1 MNQRDKKFYITT
13 PIYYVNGEP
22 HIGHAYTTVLADV
35 LSGYYKLFGYDKYFL
50 TGTDE
55 HGQKVQE
62 AAEKLKLTPKE
73 HCDRMVVHFRG
84 LWEKLGIKYDD
95 FIRTTE
101 KRHIDVVRDVLNDIN
116 EKGDIYI
123 DEFEGWYCVQ
133 DERYFTDKDLID
145 GNCPECRRPVKI
157 MKEKNYFFRMS
168 KYQDWLIDYI
178 KKHKDFI
185 MPEFRKNEVLGFLRQ
200 PLKDLCISRPK
211 SRLSWGVSL
220 PFDENYV
227 CYVWFDALLN
237 YYSAVKDKN
246 LWPATV
252 HLIGKDILTTHS
264 VYWPIMLKA
273 AGLDLPKT
281 IFAHG
286 WWLAEDAKMSKSLGN
301 VVKPLEMADKYGTE
315 QFRYFLMRDMT
326 PGNDAS
332 FSEPALVNRL
342 NTDLANDLGNM
353 LSRLTTLI
361 YKFFDGKIPENGSS
375 APETLIN
382 LKNILKD
389 TDDNIRSFKIDSVAA
404 EALEPVRAANRYL
417 EEKAPWKLAKTDKIE
432 AGKVLYNALECL
444 RISAVLLSPVIPE
457 KSAEILDRLGASGT
471 GFEWGELKSGNIIKK
486 GDPLFPR
493 IELKMTEKP
502 VEIDKPPVEEA
513 KLVSIDDFKK
523 FELRVA
529 EILTA
534 EKIEGADKL
543 LKIQVDI
550 GTEKRQLVAG
560 IAQFYSVEE
569 LPGKKIIIVANLEKA
584 KIRGVES
591 QGMLLAASKGKD
603 MKLLTIDGDIP
614 VGAIIS

>member
-1 MNQRDKKFYITT
+1 MNQREEIFYITT

-35 LSGYYKLFGYDKYFL
+35 LSAYHRLFGEKSYFL

-62 AAEKLKLTPKE
+62 AADLLKMTPKE
-73 HCDRMVVHFRG
+73 HCDRMVLQFQN
-84 LWEKLGIKYDD
+84 LWERLNIKHDD

-101 KRHIDVVRDVLNDIN
+101 PRHTEVVRDILTQIYDN
-116 EKGDIYI
+116 GDIYI
-123 DEFEGWYCVQ
+123 DEFEGWYCVP

-145 GNCPECRRPVKI
+145 GNCPECSRPVKK

-178 KKHKDFI
+178 NDNPEFI

-220 PFDENYV
+220 PFDNDFV

-237 YYSAVKDKN
+237 YVSAVKGKN
-246 LWPATV
+246 LWPASV

-273 AGLDLPKT
+273 AGLEIPKT

-301 VVKPLEMADKYGTE
+301 VIKPLEMADKYGME

-332 FSEPALVNRL
+332 FSEAAVINRL
-342 NTDLANDLGNM
+342 NMDLANDLGNM
-353 LSRLTTLI
+353 LSRLTTLVF
-361 YKFFDGKIPENGSS
+361 KFFDGKVPVNGSS
-375 APETLIN
+375 EGT
-382 LKNILKD
+382 ILNTAEIIENVKQYVA
-389 TDDNIRSFKIDSVAA
+389 SFKVDSAVS

-417 EEKAPWKLAKTDKIE
+417 EEKAPWKLAKSDKAE
-432 AGKVLYNALECL
+432 AGKVLYSALECL
-444 RISAVLLSPVIPE
+444 RISAVLLSPVIPL
-457 KSAEILDRLGASGT
+457 KAAEILERLGAPGD
-471 GFEWGELKSGNIIKK
+471 GLEWGNLKPGSTLKK

-493 IELKMTEKP
+493 LDFKESKKTEEKP
-502 VEIDKPPVEEA
+502 PAPVEGV
-513 KLVSIDDFKK
+513 KLMSIDEFKK

-529 EILTA
+529 EILSA

-543 LKIQVDI
+543 LKLQVDI

-560 IAQFYSVEE
+560 IAKFYPAEE
-569 LPGKKIIIVANLEKA
+569 LSGKKIIIIANLQKA
-584 KIRGVES
+584 EIRGVES
-591 QGMLLAASKGKD
+591 QGMLLAASKGK
-603 MKLLTIDGDIP
+603 KLRLLTIDGDIP
-614 VGAIIS
+614 VGAKIS

>member
-1 MNQRDKKFYITT
+1 MNQRDNTFYITT

-35 LSGYYKLFGYDKYFL
+35 ISGYHKLFGSEKYFL

-73 HCDRMVVHFRG
+73 HCDRMVTHFRS
-84 LWEKLGIKYDD
+84 LWDKLAIRNDD

-101 KRHIDVVRDVLNDIN
+101 KRHIDIVREVLTDIN
-116 EKGDIYI
+116 NKGDIYI
-123 DEFEGWYCVQ
+123 DEFEGWYCVP

-145 GNCPECRRPVKI
+145 GNCPECGRPVKM

-168 KYQDWLIDYI
+168 KYQSWLTDYI
-178 KKHKDFI
+178 KEHNDFI

-220 PFDENYV
+220 PFDEDYV

-246 LWPATV
+246 LWPASV

-273 AGLDLPKT
+273 AGLDLPRT

-286 WWLAEDAKMSKSLGN
+286 WWLAEDAKMSKSVGN
-301 VVKPLEMADKYGTE
+301 VVKPLEMADKYGAE
-315 QFRYFLMRDMT
+315 QFRYFLMREMT

-353 LSRLTTLI
+353 LSRLTTLV
-361 YKFFDGKIPENGSS
+361 YKFFDGKIPDNGSS
-375 APETLIN
+375 VPDSLIDLQEILKHTQENIN
-382 LKNILKD
+382 LI
-389 TDDNIRSFKIDSVAA
+389 KIDSVVAD
-404 EALEPVRAANRYL
+404 ALQPVKAANRYL
-417 EEKAPWKLAKTDKIE
+417 EEQAPWKLAKTDKTA
-432 AGKVLYNALECL
+432 AGNVLYNALECL
-444 RISAVLLSPVIPE
+444 RISAVLLSPVMRV
-457 KSAEILDRLGASGT
+457 KCAEILDRLGASGT
-471 GFEWGELKSGNIIKK
+471 KLEWGSLKSGNTLKK
-486 GDPLFPR
+486 GDALFPR

-502 VEIDKPPVEEA
+502 VETEKLPVEEA
-513 KLVSIDDFKK
+513 NLISIDDFRK

-534 EKIEGADKL
+534 EKIDGADKL
-543 LKIQVDI
+543 LKLQVDI
-550 GTEKRQLVAG
+550 GSEKRQLVAG
-560 IAQFYSVEE
+560 IAQFYSIEE
-569 LPGKKIIIVANLEKA
+569 LPGKKIIIIANLERA

-591 QGMLLAASKGKD
+591 QGMLLAASKNKAL
-603 MKLLTIDGDIP
+603 KLLTIEGDIP
-614 VGAIIS
+614 AGAKIS